1 MLVPELELF
10 LMEDVGKFDLFHDLL
25 PDKLINAKITVKED
39 GILAGLGEAIRIFDH
54 CGVSSSYKWKDGDAV
69 TGGDTILDLKGSS
82 RAILQNERVALNF
95 LGRMSGIA
103 TLTRRCVD
111 MTAHTGVRIACTR
124 KTTPGFRRFEK
135 RAVMIGGGDPHRFD
149 LTDAIII
156 KDNHIRIY
164 GMEMAY
170 KYAKDAGFMKKIEIE
185 VENAEDAIHAA
196 ELGADVIMLDNMD
209 VSTITET
216 ISILKEK
223 KLRDSVVLEAS
234 GDITMDKLLTYAE
247 TGIDV
252 ISMGMLTHSSRW
264 LDVGLEVD

>member
-1 MLVPELELF
+1 MLTPELELF
-10 LMEDVGKFDLFHDLL
+10 LMEDIGKFDLFHDLL
-25 PDKLINAKITVKED
+25 PDKLIKAKITLKED
-39 GILAGLGEAIRIFDH
+39 GILGGLAEAIRIFDH
-54 CGVSSSYKWKDGDAV
+54 CGVLSSCKWKDGDV
-69 TGGDTILDLKGSS
+69 ITSGDTVLDLKGSS
-82 RAILQNERVALNF
+82 CAILQNERVALNF

-135 RAVMIGGGDPHRFD
+135 KAVVIGGGDSHRFN
-149 LTDAIII
+149 LTDAIMI

-185 VENAEDAIHAA
+185 VESTGDAVRAA
-196 ELGADVIMLDNMD
+196 ELGADVVMLDNMD
-209 VSTITET
+209 VSAITET
-216 ISILKEK
+216 VSTLEEK

-234 GDITMDKLLTYAE
+234 GGITIDNLVRYAE